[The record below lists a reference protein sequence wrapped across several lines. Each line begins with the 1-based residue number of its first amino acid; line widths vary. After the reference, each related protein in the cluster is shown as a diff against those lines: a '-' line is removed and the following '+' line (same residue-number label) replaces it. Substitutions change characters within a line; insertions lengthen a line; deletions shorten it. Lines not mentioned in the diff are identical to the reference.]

1 MPMLPPRRLPL
12 LPVPLLLLARQCRD
26 RYSAAG
32 NGAGSLCASVFHDY
46 RAARA
51 SRLSRAFCGF
61 RRATPRASP
70 LDLTDEQPPGTA
82 IRRSTAAISHFQ
94 IEESSCLIKLQWL
107 APAYSPPRPLS
118 PELPSRPSLHLSTAA
133 SSGLH
138 LDRPLCWWPD
148 RLRLGSRP
156 LLLVRD

>member
-12 LPVPLLLLARQCRD
+12 LPLLLRLAPHSRGRHT
-26 RYSAAG
+26 SAG
-32 NGAGSLCASVFHDY
+32 GGARGLCAYVFHDY

-70 LDLTDEQPPGTA
+70 LDLTDEQSPGTA
-82 IRRSTAAISHFQ
+82 IRRSTAATSHFQ

-107 APAYSPPRPLS
+107 APAHSPPRPRS
-118 PELPSRPSLHLSTAA
+118 PVLPSRPS
-133 SSGLH
+133 
-138 LDRPLCWWPD
+138 PLQHCPHR
-148 RLRLGSRP
+148 RLRRSPGQVSISAARSVTP
-156 LLLVRD
+156 GVATIYS